1 MTNCKHLHIPIHLQR
16 VHCCQYEFPANLHL
30 LLHRKGETVVA
41 LFTPLSQDSCL
52 RDVIGACEEF
62 QRELLLFLQSRYP
75 ESQHLAQDLAI
86 IQEEV
91 DGVETEE
98 ERTRRVEAEG
108 RVMVLV
114 VQHSEMFG
122 DGNWRESRKFLQAVL
137 MRRNSVRAIDRLDFL
152 LASSN

>member
-1 MTNCKHLHIPIHLQR
+1 M
-16 VHCCQYEFPANLHL
+16 
-30 LLHRKGETVVA
+30 
-41 LFTPLSQDSCL
+41 
-52 RDVIGACEEF
+52 
-62 QRELLLFLQSRYP
+62 
-75 ESQHLAQDLAI
+75 
-86 IQEEV
+86 V

-137 MRRNSVRAIDRLDFL
+137 MRLNSVRAIDRLDFL